1 LKNEYDVSVQWRAF
15 PLHPETPEE
24 GISLE
29 ELFAAHSI
37 NLHET
42 MLKLRETA
50 AGFGMPFGESTFI
63 YNTRLA
69 QELGLWAESKNEGDK
84 FHLAAFKAYFV
95 DGKNLAKIP
104 VLLEL
109 ASSIGLPAD
118 EAAEILTT
126 RKFKTAVD
134 ADWEL
139 SKEKSIMAVP
149 TFVMNQDRLV
159 GAQPYRSLEMMLE
172 KNGLRK
178 RED

>member
-1 LKNEYDVSVQWRAF
+1 
-15 PLHPETPEE
+15 
-24 GISLE
+24 
-29 ELFAAHSI
+29 
-37 NLHET
+37 

-50 AGFGMPFGESTFI
+50 AGFGLPFGESTFI